1 MQKKETIYIDVEDDI
16 TAIIGKIKAS
26 KEKIIALVPPK
37 RVGVLQSAVNLRLL
51 ARTAGNSKKRL
62 VVITHNAALSS
73 LAASAN
79 IPVAKTLQSRPE
91 LAEVPAEIDDEDDVI
106 DGDKVSIG
114 DHAGMDEGDD
124 TNDSDEPVSKIS
136 SHLDNIDIDGEATS
150 VKKPIRKE
158 ATKKPRVKVPDFGSF
173 RKKMTLGAIA
183 GALLIAFFAWAIWI
197 APSATVIVSAR
208 TTDVELQ
215 TPLTVG
221 EGLAADNAKKTLP
234 SIVQTEKQED
244 TVEFT
249 PTGKEEVGEKASGT
263 VVFKNCESEDPASVT
278 VSSGTYISAGDKNYI
293 VQSTVVVPGGS
304 ASIPF
309 GPCTIPGESAPV
321 KVLAEE
327 VGADYDQSS
336 GVDFGVAGHNS
347 NMTATTNDDIDGGSK
362 KTITVV
368 STEDVLKAREQL
380 AQDKTSEVK
389 EILLKKFDSSVIV
402 IKDSFSTQVGEQE
415 IIPKLGEEVTGN
427 KATITVE
434 MVYTMS
440 GIAEPVL
447 REFLENAIKEQLGDL
462 ENKRIYDS
470 GAKDARI
477 TDFELS
483 SNKKKATISLAATGK
498 IGPKIQDDDIRKI
511 VKGKRY
517 GEIEKELKAIDGVS
531 GVKVNLSPFWVF
543 TVPDDYKKITIE
555 FNLVEDDA

>member
-51 ARTAGNSKKRL
+51 ARTADNSKKRL
-62 VVITHNAALSS
+62 VVITHNVALSS

-91 LAEVPAEIDDEDDVI
+91 LAEVPGEIDDEDDVI

-114 DHAGMDEGDD
+114 DHAGIDTDD
-124 TNDSDEPVSKIS
+124 DDQDSDEPVTKMS
-136 SHLDNIDIDGEATS
+136 SHLDNINIDGEATS

-173 RKKMTLGAIA
+173 RKKMTLGAIV
-183 GALLIAFFAWAIWI
+183 GALLIAFFVWAIWI

-221 EGLAADNAKKTLP
+221 EGLAADNTKKTLP

-263 VVFKNCESEDPASVT
+263 VKIYNCKNDSVT
-278 VSSGTYISAGDKNYI
+278 ISSGTYISNGAQNYVI
-293 VQSTVVVPGGS
+293 QSTVVVPDADFNPGGGGF
-304 ASIPF
+304 I
-309 GPCTIPGESAPV
+309 CDPGVSSDI
-321 KVLAEE
+321 KVVA
-327 VGADYDQSS
+327 VDIGSDSNKSS
-336 GVDFGVAGHNS
+336 GEEFAIAGQS
-347 NMTATTNDDIDGGSK
+347 DLVTAESSSDIGGGSK

-368 STEDVLKAREQL
+368 SPEDVLKAREQL

-402 IKDSFSTQVGEQE
+402 IKDSFSTKVGEQE

-477 TDFELS
+477 TEFELS
-483 SNKKKATISLAATGK
+483 SNKKQATISLAATGK

-517 GEIEKELKAIDGVS
+517 GEIEKALKAIDGVS